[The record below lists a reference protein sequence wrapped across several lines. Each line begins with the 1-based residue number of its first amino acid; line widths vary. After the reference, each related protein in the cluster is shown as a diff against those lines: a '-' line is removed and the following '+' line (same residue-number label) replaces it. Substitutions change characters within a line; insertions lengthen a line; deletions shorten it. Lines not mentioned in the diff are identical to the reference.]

1 MKYGDFYTMIYK
13 WKYLFSFSTGIS
25 AMKNEL
31 VVLDLERIENEK
43 VKMKPIKR
51 FS

>member
-1 MKYGDFYTMIYK
+1 MEILIQWYINKISI
-13 WKYLFSFSTGIS
+13 SFSTGIS
-25 AMKNEL
+25 AIKNEL

>member
-1 MKYGDFYTMIYK
+1 MEIFIQWYI
-13 WKYLFSFSTGIS
+13 WKYLFTFSTGIS
-25 AMKNEL
+25 TMKNEL